1 MNHQPQDS
9 ATLTSA
15 DIQHMVRRQTAVN
28 RLADAAFD
36 LEVTEAHLKEFDHAP
51 TSAGRFVQVL
61 LLKVKRASAQHAQR
75 RALRAARAVGL
86 EDVVYYAAL
95 LRTDQRC
102 HVFLDG
108 PCAFVDFDLD

>member
-1 MNHQPQDS
+1 MSGQLQS
-9 ATLTSA
+9 AATLTSA
-15 DIQHMVRRQTAVN
+15 DIQHMVKKQTAVN

-36 LEVTEAHLKEFDHAP
+36 LEVTGAHLKEFDHAP
-51 TSAGRFVQVL
+51 TSAGRAVQVL
-61 LLKVKRASAQHAQR
+61 MLRVRRASAQQTQR
-75 RALRAARAVGL
+75 RALRAARAVGF